1 MWLRRRRL
9 FAWFYHH
16 LRALSGD
23 PDPQGPFIRDILAPL
38 LARARGDVLEV
49 GAGDGGNLPH
59 YPSGVSLTLLDVN
72 AYMLGY
78 LPEAGDGRRP
88 AVQGAGEALPFP
100 SAHFDTVVAT
110 HVLCSVRDQARTLGE
125 VRRVL
130 RPGGRFLFLE
140 HVAAPPGTGTARAQQ
155 VINPVWRA
163 LGDGCHLTRDTGAA
177 IEAAGFRSVA
187 LERLTLDGLWIVGPH
202 VVGVAEA

>member
-1 MWLRRRRL
+1 MRLPRRL

-23 PDPQGPFIRDILAPL
+23 PDPQSPFIRDILAPL
-38 LARARGDVLEV
+38 LAQARGDVLEI
-49 GAGDGGNLPH
+49 GAGDGGNLRH
-59 YPSGVSLTLLDVN
+59 YPPDIHLTLLDVN

-78 LPEAGDGRRP
+78 LPQPADGRRP

-100 SAHFDTVVAT
+100 AGRFDTIVAT
-110 HVLCSVRDQARTLGE
+110 HVLCSVQDQDSTLAE

-140 HVAAPPGTGTARAQQ
+140 HVAAPPDTGTACAQQ

-163 LGDGCHLTRDTGAA
+163 LGDGCHLTRDTGEA
-177 IEAAGFRSVA
+177 IEAAGFQTVIM
-187 LERLTLDGLWIVGPH
+187 ERLTLDGLWIVGPH